1 MRRARK
7 EIASC
12 NTITSAY
19 WLAKPDFEG
28 SVGTGRRGAPGAP
41 AALEYSFAGSRW
53 EKTMS
58 EQGTGPGT
66 APTVQLGD
74 ELSVSA
80 IGFGAMALTPV
91 YGEVDDTESLATL
104 QRTVDLGVTFI
115 DTANI
120 YGGGNNEKLI
130 ARLLAD
136 RRDEV
141 TLATKFGI
149 TGNPA
154 DRSAGRLK
162 ARGDAAY
169 VRQSIDESLQRLQT
183 DVVDLYYMHRRDPD
197 VPIEETVGAMAEL
210 VAAGKVRHL
219 GLSEVTADEL
229 RAAVA
234 VHPIAAVQSEWSIWS
249 RDVESNV
256 VPAAA
261 ELGVGFVPYSPLGRG
276 FLTGTIRSAADLSA
290 PNDFRRRMPR
300 FSEGA
305 FDANLAVVA
314 AVQAVAHQQGVTAA
328 QVALAWLRYR
338 GEALGV
344 VSVPIPGTRRAQRV
358 EENLGSLSVTLAPEQ
373 LDALDAAGAA
383 VSGDRSFDMTWVS
396 GGRE

>member
-1 MRRARK
+1 MTA
-7 EIASC
+7 ANSV
-12 NTITSAY
+12 
-19 WLAKPDFEG
+19 PD
-28 SVGTGRRGAPGAP
+28 V
-41 AALEYSFAGSRW
+41 
-53 EKTMS
+53 K
-58 EQGTGPGT
+58 
-66 APTVQLGD
+66 LGD

-91 YGEVDDTESLATL
+91 YGEVDDAESLATL
-104 QRTVDLGVTFI
+104 HRCVDLGVTFI

-120 YGGGNNEKLI
+120 YGNGNNERLI
-130 ARLLAD
+130 AQLLAD

-149 TGNPA
+149 EGNPA
-154 DRSAGRLK
+154 DRAAGRIGV
-162 ARGDAAY
+162 RGDAAY
-169 VRQSIDESLQRLQT
+169 VRQSIDESLQRLST
-183 DVVDLYYMHRRDPD
+183 DVVDLYYMHRRDVT

-210 VAAGKVRHL
+210 VSAGKVRHL

-249 RDVESNV
+249 RDVERNV

-276 FLTGTIRSAADLSA
+276 FLTGTVRSAADLAST
-290 PNDFRRRMPR
+290 NDFRRTMPR
-300 FSEGA
+300 FREDA
-305 FDANLAVVA
+305 LDANLAVVD
-314 AVQAVAHQQGVTAA
+314 VVRSVADQQGATPA

-338 GEALGV
+338 ADALDV
-344 VSVPIPGTRRAQRV
+344 AAAPIPGTRRASRV
-358 EENLGSLSVTLAPEQ
+358 EENLGSLSVTLTAEQ
-373 LDALDAAGAA
+373 LEALDAAGAS
-383 VSGDRSFDMTWVS
+383 VSGNRFADMTFVS